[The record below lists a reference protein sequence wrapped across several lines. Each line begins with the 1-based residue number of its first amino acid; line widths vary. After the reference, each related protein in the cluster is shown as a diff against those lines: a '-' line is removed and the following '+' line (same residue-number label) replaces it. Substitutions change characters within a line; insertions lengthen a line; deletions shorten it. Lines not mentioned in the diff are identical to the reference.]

1 VSFSKVAG
9 RVFLASLI
17 SVAGLVFLAACASG
31 PQTVR
36 NDGSVTGAAAPQL
49 AVDQFLK
56 GANAKDIQAM
66 GTVFGTKDGPARETM
81 DRTELEKR
89 LIILAC
95 YFNHDTA
102 RTVGEDRGTDG
113 HRELRVE
120 LKKGNMTRQTTF
132 YTIQGPGR
140 RWYVDNMDIAAVRDF
155 CGNPGTGRT
164 GR

>member
-1 VSFSKVAG
+1 M
-9 RVFLASLI
+9 
-17 SVAGLVFLAACASG
+17 
-31 PQTVR
+31 
-36 NDGSVTGAAAPQL
+36 TGAASAQL
-49 AVDQFLK
+49 AVEGFLR
-56 GANAKDIQAM
+56 AVNAKDLQAM
-66 GTVFGTKDGPARETM
+66 STVFGTKDGPARATM

-95 YFNHDTA
+95 YFNHDTN
-102 RTVGEDRGTDG
+102 RTIGEDRGTEG

-140 RWYVDNMDIAAVRDF
+140 RWYVDNIDIAAVRDF
-155 CGNPGTGRT
+155 CGNPGTGRP